1 MTAVPSQPAVRA
13 GEAATGE
20 RLHVEALDGLR
31 GIAALSVMFYHA
43 WVFNAQGWMAVD
55 FFYCLSG
62 FVIAM
67 AYEGKLEAGL
77 PFLRY
82 VSWRLMRVY
91 PMLFLGGVIGLLTW
105 RTGEAIGF
113 LSSLGPASFALS
125 WLAHMLLIPFYGQ
138 EKAFPFNN
146 VQWSIL
152 YELLANALHAL
163 FLPILSNRVLAG
175 VLAVSGA
182 VLAWRTFAL
191 GTMNWGFDLRH
202 MDVGLARMGYSFFAG
217 VLLWRLRGAILPRL
231 PRVPFWIL
239 AAAIFVLASVHGLE
253 AINPWLEPARQ
264 VGTVLLVNPLLV
276 GLGAVC
282 GARGTVIRA
291 LGVLSFPLYAIHLP
305 LVYLA
310 RSTFALALS
319 GMALKVAVFAA
330 CVPIVG
336 AALLL
341 GRWVDLPLNRLRRRL
356 FE

>member
-1 MTAVPSQPAVRA
+1 MTSAAPSATRPAA
-13 GEAATGE
+13 SGE
-20 RLHVEALDGLR
+20 RFHVEALDGLR

-67 AYEGKLEAGL
+67 AYEGKLRSGL

-91 PMLFLGGVIGLLTW
+91 PMLAVGGVIGLLAW
-105 RTGEAIGF
+105 RTGEAIPF
-113 LSSLGPASFALS
+113 LSAASPTTFTLA

-163 FLPILSNRVLAG
+163 LLPVLTNRVLAG
-175 VLAVSGA
+175 VLVVSGG
-182 VLAWRTFAL
+182 VLAWRTCAL

-202 MDVGLARMGYSFFAG
+202 IDVGLARMGYSFFAG
-217 VLLWRLRGAILPRL
+217 VLLWRLREAILPHL
-231 PRVPFWIL
+231 PRVPFWML
-239 AAAIFVLASVHGLE
+239 AAAIFVLASIHGLE
-253 AINPWLEPARQ
+253 AIHPWLEPVRQ
-264 VGTVLLVNPLLV
+264 IGTVLFVNPLMV

-282 GARGTVIRA
+282 GARGPAIRA

-305 LVYLA
+305 LVFWA
-310 RSTFALALS
+310 RSTLALS
-319 GMALKVAVFAA
+319 LSGMTLKLALFGA
-330 CVPIVG
+330 CLPIAG

-341 GRWVDLPLNRLRRRL
+341 GSRVDLPLNRLRRRL

>member
-1 MTAVPSQPAVRA
+1 MTSAAPSATRPAA
-13 GEAATGE
+13 SGE
-20 RLHVEALDGLR
+20 RFHVEALDGLR

-67 AYEGKLEAGL
+67 AYEGKLRSGL

-91 PMLFLGGVIGLLTW
+91 PMLAVGGVIGLLAW
-105 RTGEAIGF
+105 RTGEAIPF
-113 LSSLGPASFALS
+113 LSAASPTTFTLA

-163 FLPILSNRVLAG
+163 FLPVLTNRVLMG

-202 MDVGLARMGYSFFAG
+202 IDVGLARMGYSFFAG
-217 VLLWRLRGAILPRL
+217 VLLYRLRTAILPRL
-231 PRVPFWIL
+231 PRVPFWLL
-239 AAAIFVLASVHGLE
+239 AAAIFVLTSLRFPVLRRLWWLAGPLFGLGIWVVMHYIVVPYSHAGQPIPHWPLKTRGTE
-253 AINPWLEPARQ
+253 EL
-264 VGTVLLVNPLLV
+264 VGHLFLV
-276 GLGAVC
+276 GLPIAGW
-282 GARGTVIRA
+282 ARR
-291 LGVLSFPLYAIHLP
+291 
-305 LVYLA
+305 
-310 RSTFALALS
+310 
-319 GMALKVAVFAA
+319 
-330 CVPIVG
+330 
-336 AALLL
+336 LL
-341 GRWVDLPLNRLRRRL
+341 GR
-356 FE
+356 

>member
-1 MTAVPSQPAVRA
+1 MTAVPSEPAVRA

-67 AYEGKLEAGL
+67 AYESKLAAGL
-77 PFLRY
+77 PFGRY

-91 PMLFLGGVIGLLTW
+91 PMLAVGGIIGLATW
-105 RTGEAIGF
+105 RTGEAIPF
-113 LSSLGPASFALS
+113 LTAASPTTFTLA
-125 WLAHMLLIPFYGQ
+125 WLAHMVLVPFYGQ

-163 FLPILSNRVLAG
+163 FLPVLTNRVLMG

-202 MDVGLARMGYSFFAG
+202 IDVGLARMGYSFFAG
-217 VLLWRLRGAILPRL
+217 VLLYRLRTAILPRL
-231 PRVPFWIL
+231 PRVPFWLL
-239 AAAIFVLASVHGLE
+239 AAAIFVLASIHGLE
-253 AINPWLEPARQ
+253 AIHPWLEPARQ
-264 VGTVLLVNPLLV
+264 VGTVLLINPLLV
-276 GLGAVC
+276 SLGAVS
-282 GARGTVIRA
+282 GARGPAIRA
-291 LGVLSFPLYAIHLP
+291 LGELSFPLYAIHLP
-305 LVYLA
+305 LVYFA
-310 RSTFALALS
+310 RTTMATTLD
-319 GMALKVAVFAA
+319 GMALKMGVFAA
-330 CVPIVG
+330 CVPIVA

-341 GRWVDLPLNRLRRRL
+341 GRYVDLPLNRLRRRL